1 MFPRGS
7 QSLAAG
13 EPHPPPAHPFS
24 PPYPPCTSAAPPA
37 SAAGPDRATRR
48 RRCLR
53 KSLAVSLESSLLQR
67 LLHRMRSAATY
78 RPPIN
83 TRSGCSRSLMA
94 MPSARNSGLESTE
107 KLLRPEGVL
116 LSSAERMGVITSAVR
131 TWAPMLGGSVGLL
144 MLLMKMRSG
153 SGTLP
158 PEIGVAAAIQ
168 NRQHDDVALVWNRQI
183 DDSVGEAANQGTAC
197 AAVAGGIR
205 RRVGSESE
213 NQVQSDCSIA
223 SSTASASRP
232 GSPSAR

>member
-1 MFPRGS
+1 
-7 QSLAAG
+7 
-13 EPHPPPAHPFS
+13 
-24 PPYPPCTSAAPPA
+24 
-37 SAAGPDRATRR
+37 
-48 RRCLR
+48 
-53 KSLAVSLESSLLQR
+53 
-67 LLHRMRSAATY
+67 
-78 RPPIN
+78 
-83 TRSGCSRSLMA
+83 
-94 MPSARNSGLESTE
+94 LESTE

-144 MLLMKMRSG
+144 MLLMKMRSA

-168 NRQHDDVALVWNRQI
+168 NRQHDDVALVWNRQV
-183 DDSVGEAANQGTAC
+183 DDSVGEAVNQGTAC

-205 RRVGSESE
+205 RRVGSESQ

-232 GSPSAR
+232 GSPSSR